1 MTSATVASGTTDAP
15 TETSAKKP
23 RRSSARQR
31 LWVWLT
37 LAVVSLVNLISSAPL
52 QKDAHLHAWG
62 DALQYYAMSEHTGAP
77 VENPFALRMLSPWLV
92 HLAHNVTGLSLDA
105 LWLTFTYLVTV
116 ATAVVFFE
124 FARSYLKTQLFT
136 AFVATVLLASTFWYV
151 QYNLSDPYL
160 VDPLNNLLYVIAI
173 WLAFRRKLVLFAL
186 VILVGSLNKETT
198 LLLAPLYP
206 LLAWTRTRSLRD
218 KDVLGGLAALLVA
231 AAGYFGY
238 RVWAQHFI
246 GGDYG
251 FGAGQHNGSL
261 LENIRFS
268 LSSHKG
274 TEQAVLWDTFH
285 FVWLIFGYGL
295 FLQYRKHGIRSP
307 MLVASLWLF
316 LCCLAGRFVA
326 TDTTRVFVMMAP
338 LVLGMFAVVL
348 DRHRSD
354 AARLWVSVL
363 AFLYLA
369 INFRWVP
376 WPASFALDA
385 GALVVFALLTFPP
398 KWPSPPRVARPTPA
412 DAVTEEFLMP
422 PLPPLPKAADN
433 N

>member
-1 MTSATVASGTTDAP
+1 MTSATDAHVRRSWQ
-15 TETSAKKP
+15 TSAG
-23 RRSSARQR
+23 QR
-31 LWVWLT
+31 TWVWLA
-37 LAVVSLVNLISSAPL
+37 LATVSLVNLISSAPL

-92 HLAHNVTGLSLDA
+92 HFAHNLTGLSLDV
-105 LWLTFTYLVTV
+105 LWLAFTYLVTV

-124 FARSYLKTQLFT
+124 FLRSHLKVRLFT
-136 AFVATVLLASTFWYV
+136 AFVAAVLLVCTFWYV
-151 QYNLSDPYL
+151 QYNFSDPYL
-160 VDPLNNLLYVIAI
+160 VDPLNNLLYVVAI
-173 WLAFRRKLVLFAL
+173 WLAFRRRLVLFA
-186 VILVGSLNKETT
+186 VVVLVGTVNKETT

-218 KDVLGGLAALLVA
+218 KGFIGGVIAMVVA
-231 AAGYFGY
+231 AAGYFAY

-246 GGDYG
+246 GGSYG
-251 FGAGQHNGSL
+251 FGSGQGNSSL

-295 FLQYRKHGIRSP
+295 FLQYRKHGARSP
-307 MLVASLWLF
+307 LLVASLWLF

-398 KWPSPPRVARPTPA
+398 RWPSAPSRPMPR
-412 DAVTEEFLMP
+412 DAVTEEFL
-422 PLPPLPKAADN
+422 LPPLPETSVADKN
-433 N
+433 